1 MPIASKDWKE
11 KKPLYRP
18 VHSLVKG
25 KKGSVYVI
33 GCSLSLVL
41 HSSRLFFM
49 GGGSLR

>member
-33 GCSLSLVL
+33 KEKEPVKLNKN
-41 HSSRLFFM
+41 HI
-49 GGGSLR
+49 